1 MPSHIDLLESLQ
13 AVKEITEELTRWGG
27 NGAEREKQETWDS
40 QEGETRVLGSG
51 NRAAVSWEVQNISV
65 TRSGQVGT
73 CQKLRGHEE

>member
-1 MPSHIDLLESLQ
+1 M
-13 AVKEITEELTRWGG
+13 KEITRELARWGG

-51 NRAAVSWEVQNISV
+51 NRAALSWDVEGISV

-73 CQKLRGHEE
+73 CHKLRLAQGEGWLG